1 MPVNIKDPDEEVLV
15 AKQFDYIRNYLNQ
28 VERTL
33 YADNFSLDGHSYTDY
48 IDVNSF
54 IDWWFVHELTLNG
67 EPRWPKSSYMY
78 KGRNG
83 KLFAGPVWYN
93 RLFDDPT
100 FVNTVKKK
108 WTETK
113 TLFENVVQE
122 IDNTEVKIRNS
133 DNINIQMWPI
143 DQNTNGDESM
153 EFTEAVDR
161 LRQSYLDRISW
172 LNSAINNL

>member
-83 KLFAGPVWYN
+83 KLFAGPVWDFDWGTFIPDCFSYCINGAIWYN

-133 DNINIQMWPI
+133 DI
-143 DQNTNGDESM
+143 
-153 EFTEAVDR
+153 
-161 LRQSYLDRISW
+161 
-172 LNSAINNL
+172 

>member
-1 MPVNIKDPDEEVLV
+1 M
-15 AKQFDYIRNYLNQ
+15 
-28 VERTL
+28 
-33 YADNFSLDGHSYTDY
+33 
-48 IDVNSF
+48 
-54 IDWWFVHELTLNG
+54 
-67 EPRWPKSSYMY
+67 
-78 KGRNG
+78 
-83 KLFAGPVWYN
+83 
-93 RLFDDPT
+93 
-100 FVNTVKKK
+100 
-108 WTETK
+108 
-113 TLFENVVQE
+113 VQE